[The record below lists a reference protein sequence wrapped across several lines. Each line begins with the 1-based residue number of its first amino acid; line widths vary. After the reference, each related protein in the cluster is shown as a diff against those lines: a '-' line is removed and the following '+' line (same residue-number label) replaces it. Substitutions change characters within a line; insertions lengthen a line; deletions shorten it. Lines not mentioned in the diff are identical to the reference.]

1 MTTEMIDALFVR
13 VLWVLF
19 VCALGAQVGHW
30 MFG

>member
-1 MTTEMIDALFVR
+1 MTEKVDALFVR

-19 VCALGAQVGHW
+19 VCVLGAQAGHW

>member
-13 VLWVLF
+13 VLWALF
-19 VCALGAQVGHW
+19 FCVLGAQAGHW